1 MSDAPPLTA
10 PAPSPVSSGVVPTTA
25 RTIRAELTKLLTL
38 RLSLITAVATVLVT
52 VAASWMNTFLID
64 AAYRAGRPED
74 TAGLESGSAFLV
86 ILHYGQI
93 GVVLLAAWVIHQES
107 DAGSL
112 RSTLIAVP
120 QRGYVIAAKGII
132 IAAAAAITAALS
144 AFGSAGARCLVVD
157 CAAPGNAFAAT
168 GSDEMRML
176 LGFVAYWTLI
186 ALFTYALAVLLR
198 SGLAAM
204 GIVLALALA
213 VSVYLQ
219 RITPL
224 ARFLPDQAGAQLYA
238 PPGLPEGELGPVVGG
253 LVLLAWTVLAL
264 VVAVV
269 AFRRQSVN
277 H

>member
-10 PAPSPVSSGVVPTTA
+10 PSVPSTGVAQTTV

-52 VAASWMNTFLID
+52 VTASWMNTLLID
-64 AAYRAGRPED
+64 AAHRAGRPED

-93 GVVLLAAWVIHQES
+93 GVVLLAALVMHQEA
-107 DAGSL
+107 DPGSL
-112 RSTLIAVP
+112 RSTLLAVP
-120 QRGYVIAAKGII
+120 QRGYVIVAKGII
-132 IAAAAAITAALS
+132 IAVASAGTAALN
-144 AFGSAGARCLVVD
+144 AFGSAGVRCLVID
-157 CAAPGNAFAAT
+157 CAAPGNAFAPT
-168 GSDEMRML
+168 GPDEMRML

-186 ALFTYALAVLLR
+186 ALFSYALAVLLR

-204 GIVLALALA
+204 GIVLSLALA

-238 PPGLPEGELGPVVGG
+238 PPGLPEGELCPLWGG
-253 LVLLAWTVLAL
+253 LVLLAWTALAL
-264 VVAVV
+264 IAAAVV
-269 AFRRQSVN
+269 FRRQSVR